1 MARGL
6 SLRRLGGLLRGGDD
20 ELGWD
25 DLVRRV
31 VEAVAALAHRA
42 DRGRVAFPA
51 EVAVR
56 IVVAEGSLAVLEGF
70 LAKPELDREVEAR
83 LANRFDCAPSA
94 LPVRG
99 YVLSAGDRTSV
110 VATEAAGRVWELAVE
125 GGDLSG
131 RALALPPGADE
142 LRFGRGE
149 WHGPDRQV
157 RNDLVICEKTEFVS
171 RRAGRF
177 SRTGHQLEVT
187 ALDQGDA
194 LLVRKA
200 DGEVVRPARTARG
213 RIAVRPGESVE
224 LVDGRGGALCLTFRE
239 RSEAPTQDDGPD
251 GREDRRP
258 TPPPDAP

>member
-1 MARGL
+1 MRTF
-6 SLRRLGGLLRGGDD
+6 GGWLRGGDD

-25 DLVRRV
+25 DLVRRI
-31 VEAVAALAHRA
+31 VEAVAVLAHRA
-42 DRGRVAFPA
+42 ERGRVAFPQ

-70 LAKPELDREVEAR
+70 LGKPELDREVEAR
-83 LANRFDCAPSA
+83 LANRFDCDPSA
-94 LPVRG
+94 LPVRE

-110 VATEAAGRVWELAVE
+110 VAAEAAGRVWELAVE

-131 RALALPPGADE
+131 CALALPPGADE

-200 DGEVVRPARTARG
+200 DGEVVRPARTASG
-213 RIAVRPGESVE
+213 RIALRPGEAVE
-224 LVDGRGGALCLTFRE
+224 LVDGRGGALRLTFRE
-239 RSEAPTQDDGPD
+239 RIEAPTHDGAPG
-251 GREDRRP
+251 GRGDRRP
-258 TPPPDAP
+258 PPPADAT